1 MVIVGFAIK
10 DFKTPPADNELIR
23 NWLFVRQHSSLMTA
37 SQNIGEA
44 FL

>member
-1 MVIVGFAIK
+1 MMVIVGFAIK

-23 NWLFVRQHSSLMTA
+23 NFVRQHSSLMTA